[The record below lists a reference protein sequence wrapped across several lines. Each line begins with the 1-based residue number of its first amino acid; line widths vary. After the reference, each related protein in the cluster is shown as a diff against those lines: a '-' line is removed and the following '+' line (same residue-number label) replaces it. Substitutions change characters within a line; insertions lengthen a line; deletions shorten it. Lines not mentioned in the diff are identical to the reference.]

1 MSKKELNKSFPWQDY
16 LAPKFWPSWLG
27 LAGMRF
33 LAILPYRMQL
43 FFGKIIGHLFYR
55 IARYRREIAQTNIR
69 LCFPELSPQEQEK
82 LVRDH
87 FHSLGISISET
98 AMSWW
103 GSERKLKNLV
113 HIKNLDNLENALAE
127 GKGAIILG
135 AHYTT
140 LEISARLF
148 TFYHQFSGSYQKF
161 RNPLF
166 NQLTLNGRKRIFEQV
181 FDRSDIRQIF
191 RYIKQNNCMWIA
203 ADQDTGKDNTVFV
216 PFFGH
221 QAATQTAA
229 SRMAKVTKAP
239 VIPYVSRRLDN
250 AQGYVIEFFPALKNF
265 PGDSLKEDAIL
276 TNQFLEAQIRKAPE
290 QYLWVHRR
298 FKTRPEGMPK
308 LYRSKPR
315 RAKRK

>member
-1 MSKKELNKSFPWQDY
+1 MSEKEPKQTFPWQDY

-33 LAILPYRMQL
+33 LAILPYRLQL

-69 LCFPELSPQEQEK
+69 LCFSDLSPNEQEK

-87 FHSLGISISET
+87 FHSLGISIAET
-98 AMSWW
+98 AMNWW
-103 GSERKLKNLV
+103 GSEKKLKSLV
-113 HIKNLDNLENALAE
+113 QIKNLDNLDKALLD

-148 TFYHQFSGSYQKF
+148 TFYHKFAGSYQKF

-166 NQLTLNGRKRIFEQV
+166 DKLTLNGRERVFDRV
-181 FDRSDIRQIF
+181 FDRSEIRQIF

-203 ADQDTGKDNTVFV
+203 TDQDTGSENTVFV
-216 PFFGH
+216 SFFGQ
-221 QAATQTAA
+221 QAATQTAV
-229 SRMAKVTKAP
+229 SRMAKVTGAP
-239 VIPYVSRRLDN
+239 IVPYVSRRLDN
-250 AQGYVIEFFPALKNF
+250 AEGYIIEFYPALENF
-265 PGDSLKEDAIL
+265 PSGSLEDDAIR
-276 TNQFLEAQIRKAPE
+276 TNQFLEEQIRKAPE

-308 LYRSKPR
+308 LYRRKPR
-315 RAKRK
+315 RNKKK